1 MMECV
6 LTTMNAPESKLVSK
20 VEAKAA
26 SAQPGSSTFSASPAP
41 VRSRPIITVRRLAPT
56 DSIRELTTLLHRAYA
71 KQIAMGLSPLAGRQS
86 EDVTR
91 QRVFSGQAFVAVHH
105 IPLPDVEDPNGVS
118 VETRQKVVGTILY
131 HEVEEAEGPPWFHRK
146 DVAWFSQLAVDPDY
160 QGQGIGHMLVE
171 IVEQLGREDG
181 AAEMGLSMAEPDTD
195 LMAFYQK
202 RGYRVIEF
210 WQWPYTNYRSAI
222 MSKALSPTLGK
233 EGEGGVGRG
242 GTQRKTEKEKR
253 GLGEE

>member
-1 MMECV
+1 MECV

-20 VEAKAA
+20 VEASPA
-26 SAQPGSSTFSASPAP
+26 SAQPAPLATRPPTSSAPSAAPAP
-41 VRSRPIITVRRLAPT
+41 IRPRPIITVRRLAPT
-56 DSIRELTTLLHRAYA
+56 DSIRELTTLLHRAYE

-86 EDVTR
+86 EEVTR

-105 IPLPDVEDPNGVS
+105 IPLPDPSDPNGVS

-202 RGYRVIEF
+202 RGYRIIEY

-222 MSKALSPTLGK
+222 MSKTLSPA
-233 EGEGGVGRG
+233 VGN
-242 GTQRKTEKEKR
+242 
-253 GLGEE
+253 